1 MAFTITGPDGTAG
14 LGNITIP
21 KTDISYGINP
31 VVYINGRQALNQG
44 YTQDVNNFYIW
55 YTTFFDTNLVNGVS
69 QVTVQFF
76 LPSPL
81 ASSSMGPALAMGIV
95 VPEIILI
102 FAVIAVTR
110 FRRKPEEL

>member
-21 KTDISYGINP
+21 KTDIPYGINP
-31 VVYINGRQALNQG
+31 VVYIDGRQALNQG

-55 YTTFFDTNLVNGVS
+55 YTTLFGTNLVNGVS

-76 LPSPL
+76 FPSPSAANSL
-81 ASSSMGPALAMGIV
+81 GPALAMGIV
-95 VPEIILI
+95 LPEIVLV
-102 FAVIAVTR
+102 FAVIAVKR
-110 FRRKPEEL
+110 FKRKPEEL